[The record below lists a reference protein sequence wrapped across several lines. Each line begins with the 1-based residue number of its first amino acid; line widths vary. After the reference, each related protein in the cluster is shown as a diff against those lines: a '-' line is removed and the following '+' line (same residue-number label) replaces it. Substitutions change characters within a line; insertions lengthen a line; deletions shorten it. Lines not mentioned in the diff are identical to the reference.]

1 MRDVRSG
8 LSERRNE
15 GKALWDGSDPGR
27 NTGGFRF
34 VTGRTAFT
42 REEEVT
48 DEQV

>member
-15 GKALWDGSDPGR
+15 GKTLWDGSDPGR
-27 NTGGFRF
+27 NTGGFCF
-34 VTGRTAFT
+34 LMGMMDLANQ
-42 REEEVT
+42 EEVT